1 MELNKKT
8 QAYTAYQSAVYIDSR
23 CPTFWLSVGLL
34 YYRVKQYSD
43 CLEAFSHAIR
53 LNPYVPL
60 VWRNLGVL
68 VSSTLI
74 GGHRTI

>member
-1 MELNKKT
+1 M
-8 QAYTAYQSAVYIDSR
+8 
-23 CPTFWLSVGLL
+23 SVGLL
-34 YYRVKQYSD
+34 YYRVKQYGD
-43 CLEAFSHAIR
+43 CVDAFSHAIR

-74 GGHRTI
+74 GSHRTV

>member
-1 MELNKKT
+1 MELDKVT
-8 QAYTAYQSAVYIDSR
+8 QAYNAYQSAVYIDGR

-34 YYRVKQYSD
+34 YYHINQYRD
-43 CLEAFSHAIR
+43 CLDAFSRAIR

-68 VSSTLI
+68 VSSALI
-74 GGHRTI
+74 GGHRTV